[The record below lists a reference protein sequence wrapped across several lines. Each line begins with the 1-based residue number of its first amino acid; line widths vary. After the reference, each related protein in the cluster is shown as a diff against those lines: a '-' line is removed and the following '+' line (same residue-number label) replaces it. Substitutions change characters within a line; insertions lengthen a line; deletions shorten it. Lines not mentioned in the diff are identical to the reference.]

1 MEGGEDGEE
10 EFEVEDIL
18 RYRRNEDGAEYF
30 LVKWV
35 GYSEADATWEP
46 FAHMNDNCRELVAK
60 ARALFAWRRPPAG
73 SGDLPAA
80 GEIAVSSSQM
90 EVATSS
96 APPPVATGTSSGPA
110 LPAAEEPSASLVI
123 EEDDQAGVLAGPL
136 GALVGQEDE
145 EEEEEEGDAEEHCA
159 ESPPAES
166 PAAGSPFGEHQPAFS
181 PAASPGF
188 PALGEEIIVE
198 DLDSPPPA
206 DEPQQE
212 PPPPPAL
219 LPAGKRPADLSAAA
233 APSQKGGSGFS
244 GAPSDPRMMK
254 RPRLM
259 SSEATGSTASHW
271 ESSSQQGAAASAA
284 AATVSM
290 LTSGALPKPSSA
302 AAAVPAATLP
312 PPERPKPP
320 SREMK
325 CICGASEQIPAGSR
339 STGLIVCRV
348 CNCSLHPACV
358 ETAVGGPVPSNFV
371 CPPCR
376 LERVDEFHPVVGTG
390 LLKHSYA
397 SSSSTFSLTFTAQAA
412 QWRKQMWAVHL
423 RGVHVAGGDLSGP
436 AWPHKV
442 QGKLNGRQCV
452 AIDPPKHLH
461 VRREQ
466 CYNLTPLLKPG
477 SNTLE
482 LRFYPKPDRERD
494 APEENYCIG
503 VVLTRPRSVAS
514 IIARI
519 RTRSQETVSTGRA
532 RVERL
537 LAQVARAEAGQED
550 ECRVTGNFGRTL
562 KPLCPVSFCPIE
574 EAAIGRECQHVQV
587 FDLQAYIAVNQ
598 RMRSLDKRWTCP
610 VCGSALRPDDVVLH
624 PFAQG
629 ILDTVRGDEELVEAI
644 VFNEDCS
651 WSTVSAVKDEKR
663 AGEGDE
669 EAAGADIVDLSDED

>member
-1 MEGGEDGEE
+1 MEGEDGEEE

-18 RYRRNEDGAEYF
+18 RYKRDEDGAEYF
-30 LVKWV
+30 LVKWI

-73 SGDLPAA
+73 SGDLPVA
-80 GEIAVSSSQM
+80 GEIAVSASQI
-90 EVATSS
+90 EAASSS
-96 APPPVATGTSSGPA
+96 APPPAAGASGGPA
-110 LPAAEEPSASLVI
+110 LPAAEEPSGASLVI
-123 EEDDQAGVLAGPL
+123 EEEDQGVPLAGPL
-136 GALVGQEDE
+136 AAQEDE
-145 EEEEEEGDAEEHCA
+145 EEEEEEADAEEQQCAEYPPA
-159 ESPPAES
+159 ESPPAGS
-166 PAAGSPFGEHQPAFS
+166 PAHLPGASPC
-181 PAASPGF
+181 ASPGY
-188 PALGEEIIVE
+188 PAPGEEIIVE

-206 DEPQQE
+206 DEHQHQPAPL
-212 PPPPPAL
+212 PPVV
-219 LPAGKRPADLSAAA
+219 GKRPADLAAA
-233 APSQKGGSGFS
+233 AGKGSAFS
-244 GAPSDPRMMK
+244 GAPSDPRMTK
-254 RPRLM
+254 RARLM
-259 SSEATGSTASHW
+259 PSQPALESTAGHW
-271 ESSSQQGAAASAA
+271 EGSQSSQQGNSAASAA
-284 AATVSM
+284 AATVVSV
-290 LTSGALPKPSSA
+290 LTSGAMPKPCGAAPSA
-302 AAAVPAATLP
+302 VAPAATLP
-312 PPERPKPP
+312 PPEPPKPP

-339 STGLIVCRV
+339 NTGLIVCRV

-376 LERVDEFHPVVGTG
+376 LERVDEFHPVVGAG

-477 SNTLE
+477 INTLE

-494 APEENYCIG
+494 APEENYCVG

-562 KPLCPVSFCPIE
+562 RPVCPVSFCPIE
-574 EAAIGRECQHVQV
+574 EAAIGRECMHVQV

-610 VCGSALRPDDVVLH
+610 VCGSPLRPDDVVLH

-629 ILDTVRGDEELVEAI
+629 ILDTVRGDEDLVEAI

-663 AGEGDE
+663 GGGDGDD
-669 EAAGADIVDLSDED
+669 EAAAADIVDLSDDE